1 MYAPRRRI
9 RTGLRYAEQRNLW
22 KIHYYEFNYK
32 NAKAAAKAAA
42 GKILTS
48 RPWLCSS
55 TEVAGSQVR
64 TLRNELTSME
74 SSARDNKQKAFA
86 LVEKAH
92 KASMKSI
99 HSTTSNLDIGLKA
112 LQFTRDTSADVFLVC
127 AGLLTP
133 SF

>member
-1 MYAPRRRI
+1 
-9 RTGLRYAEQRNLW
+9 
-22 KIHYYEFNYK
+22 
-32 NAKAAAKAAA
+32 
-42 GKILTS
+42 
-48 RPWLCSS
+48 
-55 TEVAGSQVR
+55 
-64 TLRNELTSME
+64 ME

-127 AGLLTP
+127 AGLLSGGAAWAALGGGAVEKERLSIRILRTSVPQCWRERRASP
-133 SF
+133 SG